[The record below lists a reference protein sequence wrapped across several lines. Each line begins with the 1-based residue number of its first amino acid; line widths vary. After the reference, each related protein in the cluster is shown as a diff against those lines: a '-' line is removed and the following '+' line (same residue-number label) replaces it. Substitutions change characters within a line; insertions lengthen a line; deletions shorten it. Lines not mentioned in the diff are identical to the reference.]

1 MCACAPPTGTPRH
14 ATCPARHPAVA
25 VVHAVPRGPASR
37 ASLAGMTR
45 RDAPRRCDHSGL
57 AAYPCAWGGLKQTR
71 LKRTA
76 RTDLAPSRGRSRAA
90 LWHIGRVD
98 AASAP
103 GIVCQSVK
111 RRLPLPHRHGTGLTP
126 ATSARDGAHPCHIG
140 TGLGSPLHGTGLTP
154 SRDWAHPMPGSHST
168 RHSCRARSAPAGTR
182 CDEASGRV

>member
-90 LWHIGRVD
+90 LWHISRVD

-103 GIVCQSVK
+103 GIVCQSVE
-111 RRLPLPHRHGTGLTP
+111 RSLPLPHR
-126 ATSARDGAHPCHIG
+126 
-140 TGLGSPLHGTGLTP
+140 HGTGLTP
-154 SRDWAHPMPGSHST
+154 SRDWAHPFTGLGSPHAGLPQHASQL
-168 RHSCRARSAPAGTR
+168 SCEE
-182 CDEASGRV
+182 CSGGYPLR